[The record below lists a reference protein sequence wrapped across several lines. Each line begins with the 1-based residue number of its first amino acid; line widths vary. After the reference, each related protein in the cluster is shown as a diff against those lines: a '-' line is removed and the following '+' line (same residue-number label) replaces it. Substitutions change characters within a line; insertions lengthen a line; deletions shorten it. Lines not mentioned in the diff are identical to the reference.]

1 MREYSRL
8 KPRKMRAGKVKITP
22 EAIDCPELPVVCT
35 MLFSR
40 IDARPNARRTLMES
54 TEMGIE
60 APTVSPARKPTYT
73 VTAPNSSPKMQPR
86 MSARGV
92 SSGRVSVAGTKG

>member
-8 KPRKMRAGKVKITP
+8 KPRKISAGKVKITP

-40 IDARPNARRTLMES
+40 IEARPNARRTLIES
-54 TEMGIE
+54 TEMGID
-60 APTVSPARKPTYT
+60 APTVKPARRPT
-73 VTAPNSSPKMQPR
+73 
-86 MSARGV
+86 
-92 SSGRVSVAGTKG
+92 